1 MPGWPPSWG
10 WSHSLVRSPWLVSPC
25 LSPPLRSLFACQLFS
40 IITASCAPSTCFV
53 SPCGL
58 QLAWPGAADDARPT
72 LASFRNPEGG
82 RFCCAGLSV
91 LASVTEAPDRQ
102 RGSRRVGGSQRGE
115 SLHGYVSLSRRS
127 MEAGM
132 EAGVLG
138 AEVCATLFSCPRR
151 RTVPAGSGGLCS
163 RRCRRSYAHG
173 RSLLLAPSP
182 PARPA
187 TAAQQA
193 SLRTSTGLQQHSAKA
208 NGLRITRTIIR
219 SFKSDRDVKT
229 SGSWASAPGDCPPNG
244 CTSLHQNPTAKE

>member
-1 MPGWPPSWG
+1 M
-10 WSHSLVRSPWLVSPC
+10 RSPWLVSPC

-102 RGSRRVGGSQRGE
+102 RGSERAGGSQRGE
-115 SLHGYVSLSRRS
+115 SLHGYVSLRRRS

-132 EAGVLG
+132 ETGVLG
-138 AEVCATLFSCPRR
+138 AEVCATLFSCPTAPHCSRGLWRVCALDATAEAMHTAGHSSSGRR
-151 RTVPAGSGGLCS
+151 RQPRQQ
-163 RRCRRSYAHG
+163 RRPG
-173 RSLLLAPSP
+173 RPQREKP
-182 PARPA
+182 WVCNNNRP
-187 TAAQQA
+187 
-193 SLRTSTGLQQHSAKA
+193 
-208 NGLRITRTIIR
+208 
-219 SFKSDRDVKT
+219 
-229 SGSWASAPGDCPPNG
+229 
-244 CTSLHQNPTAKE
+244 